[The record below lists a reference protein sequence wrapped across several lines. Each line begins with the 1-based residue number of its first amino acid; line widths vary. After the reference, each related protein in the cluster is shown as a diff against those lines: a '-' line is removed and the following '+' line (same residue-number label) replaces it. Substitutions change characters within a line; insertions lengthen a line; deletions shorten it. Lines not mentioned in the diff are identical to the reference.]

1 MDSNQP
7 QRLMS
12 IDAYRGFVMLAMASG
27 GLALSQVG
35 GNPAV
40 AGQFDGTSGES
51 AWRFLWQTLSYQSSH
66 VAWTGCSF
74 WDLIQPSFMF
84 LVGVSLPLSASRRRA
99 TGERPVRSFLHA
111 VWRAFVLIMLGVLL
125 STRMSSHSV
134 FNFTFVNVLTQ
145 IGLGYLFLYLLR
157 NCGLKTLF
165 ACVTVILLGYGAWFA
180 FEPTADGQAASVAD
194 RIPGAASL
202 ALEAK
207 DEHESALTTEFLA
220 ENLSPVDA
228 ETSQFQGWAA
238 AWNKHTN
245 AAAEFDRWLLN
256 VFPRVEESWRGRG
269 FWANR
274 GGYQTLNFIPS
285 LATMI
290 LGLMAGRVLSSEKD
304 DRQRVRWLFGAG
316 LACFV
321 VAMGAD
327 TTIWPTQW
335 LPVDLRQT
343 LWEYSWSACPAVKR
357 IWSPTWAVF
366 SSGWTFWMLGFF
378 YWLVE
383 MRGCRR
389 LVFPLAVVGLN
400 SIAMYCIAQLVKG
413 WIGNSIR
420 FSLNTID
427 TMAGSDLGHWLR
439 ADAFAYAPLLD
450 ASLKLFV
457 MWYVC
462 YWMYRKGVYV
472 RI

>member
-1 MDSNQP
+1 MDPNQP

-27 GLALSQVG
+27 GLALSQVA
-35 GNPAV
+35 GNPTV
-40 AGQFDGTSGES
+40 AGQFDGTSWES
-51 AWRFLWQTLSYQSSH
+51 AWHFLWQTLSYQSSH

-84 LVGVSLPLSASRRRA
+84 LVGVSLPLSAARRRVS
-99 TGERPVRSFLHA
+99 GERPLRSFIHA
-111 VWRAFVLIMLGVLL
+111 VWRAFVLILLGVLL
-125 STRMSSHSV
+125 SSRMRDNSV

-145 IGLGYLFLYLLR
+145 IGLGYVFLYLLR
-157 NCGLKTLF
+157 NQGLKALF
-165 ACVTVILLGYGAWFA
+165 CCVTVILLGYGAWFA
-180 FEPTADGQAASVAD
+180 FEPTEDGQAASVVD
-194 RIPGAASL
+194 RVPGAASL

-207 DEHESALTTEFLA
+207 DADELPLTREYLA

-228 ETSQFQGWAA
+228 GTNQFQGWAT

-256 VFPRVEESWRGRG
+256 RFPRVEEPWHGRG
-269 FWANR
+269 FWVNR

-290 LGLMAGRVLSSEKD
+290 FGLMAGRVLSSSRD
-304 DRQRVRWLFGAG
+304 DGQRVRWLLGAG
-316 LACFV
+316 LVCFV
-321 VAMGAD
+321 VALGAD
-327 TTIWPTQW
+327 TTLWPTQW
-335 LPVDLRQT
+335 LPDHLQQSM
-343 LWEYSWSACPAVKR
+343 WEHSWSACPAVKR
-357 IWSPTWAVF
+357 IWTPTWAVF
-366 SSGWTFWMLGFF
+366 STGWTFWMLGFF

-400 SIAMYCIAQLVKG
+400 SIAMYCIAQLFKG
-413 WIGNSIR
+413 WIGNAIR
-420 FSLNTID
+420 FSLNTVD
-427 TMAGSDLGHWLR
+427 TMAGSELGRWLQT
-439 ADAFAYAPLLD
+439 DSFAYAPLLN
-450 ASLKLFV
+450 ASLALFV
-457 MWYVC
+457 MWSVC
-462 YWMYRKGVYV
+462 YWMYRKGVYI